1 MDKKAKINQKGLRF
15 IVLNI
20 GLAIL
25 LGLAILTGL
34 ILWLQAYTQHGQEV
48 EVADVVGLSTAE
60 AEMLLQGQGLRM
72 VVVDSTYSDKVPFG
86 AIVDQDPKP
95 HSHAKNG
102 RAIYITINAT
112 TKRQVAMPNLQD
124 LSYRQAETTL
134 RGLGLR
140 VDENYEYRPSTYRD
154 LVLDVKS
161 GGRSIRPGDKLP
173 VGTKVKLVVGYGP
186 GTEQVTVPD
195 VLGMNL
201 QEARFALL
209 SKGLTIGAVQY
220 DEEDHT
226 QALVYRQTPAP
237 GTRLTEGETVSL
249 RLSANTDKVASP
261 YAKDDQDE
269 WF

>member
-112 TKRQVAMPNLQD
+112 TKRQ
-124 LSYRQAETTL
+124 
-134 RGLGLR
+134 
-140 VDENYEYRPSTYRD
+140 
-154 LVLDVKS
+154 
-161 GGRSIRPGDKLP
+161 
-173 VGTKVKLVVGYGP
+173 
-186 GTEQVTVPD
+186 
-195 VLGMNL
+195 
-201 QEARFALL
+201 
-209 SKGLTIGAVQY
+209 
-220 DEEDHT
+220 
-226 QALVYRQTPAP
+226 
-237 GTRLTEGETVSL
+237 
-249 RLSANTDKVASP
+249 
-261 YAKDDQDE
+261 
-269 WF
+269 W

>member
-1 MDKKAKINQKGLRF
+1 MKKMGFFDKSDLKFVGWNV
-15 IVLNI
+15 VLA
-20 GLAIL
+20 GVVLA
-25 LGLAILTGL
+25 L
-34 ILWLQAYTQHGQEV
+34 ILVFLVIWLRGYTQHGQEV
-48 EVADVVGLSTAE
+48 EVADVRGIVCEEAQPILAE
-60 AEMLLQGQGLRM
+60 QGLVL
-72 VVVDSTYSDKVPFG
+72 VVIDSTYSDKVPFG

-186 GTEQVTVPD
+186 GTEQVAVPD

-249 RLSANTDKVASP
+249 RLSANTDKVAPP
-261 YAKDDQDE
+261 YTKDDQDE